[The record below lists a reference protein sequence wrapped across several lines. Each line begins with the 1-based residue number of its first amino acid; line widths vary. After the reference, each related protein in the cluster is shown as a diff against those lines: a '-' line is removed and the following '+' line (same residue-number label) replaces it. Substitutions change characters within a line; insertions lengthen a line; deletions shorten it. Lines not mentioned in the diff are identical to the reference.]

1 MFDLAQDL
9 PKPSDMDDD
18 DNDSHEGF
26 RSIQD
31 SKKRKRRKEKPK
43 LLTHDADSNHASSKK
58 RRKETETGAG
68 GKIPAH
74 ELGTGIG
81 RSIRRTVGPD
91 GKDAKIISLDH
102 DSGTDADDTDEADEE
117 AEVSSSSA
125 LIHLR
130 RGHPEIGIETKE
142 EVKGPPYW
150 GTYKYRPILGI
161 VPIGSRSETAEGANR
176 GVEVALIERPMFEV
190 DLPGRYHGDQEWQER
205 KDRGDLVR

>member
-1 MFDLAQDL
+1 M
-9 PKPSDMDDD
+9 PKPTDTDDD

-26 RSIQD
+26 RSIED
-31 SKKRKRRKEKPK
+31 SKKRKRRKEKTN
-43 LLTHDADSNHASSKK
+43 LLTHDADSNEISTKK
-58 RRKETETGAG
+58 RRKETNTGAG
-68 GKIPAH
+68 GKIPTH

-91 GKDAKIISLDH
+91 GKDAKIISLGH
-102 DSGTDADDTDEADEE
+102 DSGTDTSDADEADEE
-117 AEVSSSSA
+117 AEESSSSA
-125 LIHLR
+125 LVHLR
-130 RGHPEIGIETKE
+130 RGDPENGIEAKRD
-142 EVKGPPYW
+142 VKGPPYW

-161 VPIGSRSETAEGANR
+161 VPIGSRHDTEEDANR